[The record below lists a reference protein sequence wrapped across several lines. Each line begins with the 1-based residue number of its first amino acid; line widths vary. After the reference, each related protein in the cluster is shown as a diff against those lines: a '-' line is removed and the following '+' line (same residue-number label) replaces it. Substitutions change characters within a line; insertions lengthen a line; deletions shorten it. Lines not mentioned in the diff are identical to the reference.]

1 MSTPIVFSLEDFLN
15 KNFSQPLFLIDKIIP
30 TAGRPGIIFGKRGA
44 GKSHLA
50 NNLIK
55 SVADGTDFLG
65 TYKSRQGKVTYLS
78 VDMPI
83 QMVQERSA
91 KLAASV
97 KTWDNVQISV
107 SDAPIDIVHTRPN
120 EDWVKEIVKF
130 GPDLLIIDTLRKI
143 HKLDEN
149 DNQTVAI
156 VQQALARA
164 FGGQTAIAL
173 IHHERKD
180 SEAGRFSPL
189 EERASGA
196 GAWMDSGEFGIHVSK
211 SKKKTPPEVTI
222 AFPRVRHCADQDPIM
237 THMDVATMTLMPYV
251 SSLQR
256 GKQILAQNPNYSV
269 GDLAQQLIDENVL
282 KSSQAYTLAAKLVS
296 NQP

>member
-1 MSTPIVFSLEDFLN
+1 MSSPIVFSLEDFLSE
-15 KNFSQPLFLIDKIIP
+15 NFDAPLFLIDKIMP

-55 SVADGTDFLG
+55 SIADGEPFLG
-65 TYKSRQGKVTYLS
+65 KYKTRQGRVTYLS

-83 QMVQERSA
+83 QMVQERSS
-91 KLAASV
+91 KLASAV
-97 KTWDNVQISV
+97 NNWPNVQISV
-107 SDAPIDIVHTRPN
+107 TDVPIDIIKVRPN
-120 EDWVKEIVKF
+120 EEWVEKIVGF
-130 GPDLLIIDTLRKI
+130 EPDLLIIDTLRKI
-143 HKLDEN
+143 HRLDEN

-180 SEAGRFSPL
+180 NESSNYSPL

-196 GAWMDSGEFGIHVSK
+196 GAWMDSGEFGIHISK
-211 SKKKTPPEVTI
+211 SKKKNPPEVTVK
-222 AFPRVRHCADQDPIM
+222 FPRVRHCADQDPIL
-237 THMDVATMTLMPYV
+237 THMDLTSMTLVPTMTSMD
-251 SSLQR
+251 R
-256 GKQILAQNPNYSV
+256 GKQILRQNPNYSV
-269 GDLAQQLIDENVL
+269 GDLADAMIAEGLL
-282 KSSQAYTLAAKLVS
+282 GKSQAYKIAGVICS
-296 NQP
+296 RQP